1 MGSEIVDDI
10 KKLTEDLRGLHAA
23 GGGETYRNAA
33 DALES
38 LSAENTDLHTKLAEV
53 EQARDEALALLNE
66 KDAALNAARACDNDF
81 ARSVE
86 RGKHIITDQCLGRVI
101 KENQQLK
108 ATLGRI
114 TEERNR
120 ARLERDTLE
129 QNRRHALDNVVRD
142 FMPGPGSGCDSRG
155 VEDSLVLGA
164 PDRRER
170 GTEGKETTPNG

>member
-10 KKLTEDLRGLHAA
+10 KKLIEDLRGLHAA

-66 KDAALNAARACDNDF
+66 KAAALNAARACDTDF

-129 QNRRHALDNVVRD
+129 QNRGCWTGRTCVICSGAGERD
-142 FMPGPGSGCDSRG
+142 EMR
-155 VEDSLVLGA
+155 
-164 PDRRER
+164 
-170 GTEGKETTPNG
+170 N